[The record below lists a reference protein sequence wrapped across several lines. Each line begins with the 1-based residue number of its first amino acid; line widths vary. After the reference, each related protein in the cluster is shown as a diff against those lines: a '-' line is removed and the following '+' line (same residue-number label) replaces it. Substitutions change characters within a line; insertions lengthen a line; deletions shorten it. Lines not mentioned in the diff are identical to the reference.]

1 MPFCSSCG
9 TAPKENARFCANCG
23 HPLEAGPHTT
33 APQRKNPTLPTLRSL
48 RESGSLQCAQILE
61 NYLANI
67 LLAVGGSPLRSED
80 IGWASLSFISGSL
93 SNNSSEV
100 IVLLNCW
107 DRRPGEGYPA
117 RLIRDSF
124 IYRRG
129 GAWSLR

>member
-1 MPFCSSCG
+1 
-9 TAPKENARFCANCG
+9 
-23 HPLEAGPHTT
+23 
-33 APQRKNPTLPTLRSL
+33 
-48 RESGSLQCAQILE
+48 
-61 NYLANI
+61 
-67 LLAVGGSPLRSED
+67 
-80 IGWASLSFISGSL
+80 
-93 SNNSSEV
+93 V

>member
-1 MPFCSSCG
+1 MERLPRKVYTYEF
-9 TAPKENARFCANCG
+9 K
-23 HPLEAGPHTT
+23 LEAV
-33 APQRKNPTLPTLRSL
+33 L
-48 RESGSLQCAQILE
+48 
-61 NYLANI
+61 
-67 LLAVGGSPLRSED
+67 PLRSED